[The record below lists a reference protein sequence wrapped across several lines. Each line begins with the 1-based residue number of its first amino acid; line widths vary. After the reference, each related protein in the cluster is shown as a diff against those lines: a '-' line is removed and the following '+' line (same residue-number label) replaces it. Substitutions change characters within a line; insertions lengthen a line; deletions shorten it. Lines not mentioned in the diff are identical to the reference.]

1 MEKSLKT
8 ATASVLIGMTFAW
21 VGFMVATYL
30 TVTLIKNV
38 TYSNISQGGVG
49 SSAMSVATPSTYVYL
64 FALLGQAFFV
74 ARAYRLSDVALAN
87 NTPGT
92 LPVLRYASLW
102 LVITALSLFFFAFSA
117 FVTSL
122 GGSFLNIGFVDLTIG
137 VYLPILLGALGSLAM
152 LLSTTVYRKSEMGQT
167 ERTAEEKKSKL
178 EASLSFIFPVLGIA
192 LVFILSS
199 MGANFGAGTSV
210 WFWIF
215 ILLMVAASLGFG
227 GFYAARTKSL
237 AFSQA
242 EGKGTK
248 TTTALKVNLVL
259 AVIFIV
265 ILTGVSFGAGQGVVG
280 AYTTGTIPTGDWVVN
295 YMLPVVAVYVIT
307 VVITYFTVRV
317 RSIISAK

>member
-30 TVTLIKNV
+30 TGTLTRDAV
-38 TYSNISQGGVG
+38 YSGISQGGMYSTL
-49 SSAMSVATPSTYVYL
+49 SSVFFTSIYTYLVVM
-64 FALLGQAFFV
+64 LGQAFFV
-74 ARAYRLSDVALAN
+74 ARAYRLADVALASK
-87 NTPGT
+87 TPGT

-102 LVITALSLFFFAFSA
+102 LVITALSLFFFALSIFI
-117 FVTSL
+117 TSL
-122 GGSFLNIGFVDLTIG
+122 GGSYLHIGLTDLVIG
-137 VYLPILLGALGSLAM
+137 VYLPILLAALGSVAM
-152 LLSTTVYRKSEMGQT
+152 LLSTTVYRKSEMGQA
-167 ERTAEEKKSKL
+167 ERTPEEKKSKL
-178 EASLSFIFPVLGIA
+178 EASLSFIFPVLGVA

-199 MGANFGAGTSV
+199 MGANFGAGSSV
-210 WFWIF
+210 WFWIL
-215 ILLMVAASLGFG
+215 ILLLVAASLGLG

-242 EGKGTK
+242 EGKGAK

-265 ILTGVSFGAGQGVVG
+265 ILTGVSFIAGTTVVG
-280 AYTTGTIPTGDWVVN
+280 IYTAGTVPTGDWVVN
-295 YMLPVVAVYVIT
+295 YMLPVVAVYVIA
-307 VVITYFTVRV
+307 VVATYFTVRV